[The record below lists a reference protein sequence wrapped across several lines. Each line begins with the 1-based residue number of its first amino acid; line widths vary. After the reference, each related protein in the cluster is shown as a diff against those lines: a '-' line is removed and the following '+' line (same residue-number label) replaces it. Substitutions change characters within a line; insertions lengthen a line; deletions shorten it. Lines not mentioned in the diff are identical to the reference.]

1 MFCPKCRIEYR
12 PGFSVCSDC
21 NVDLVAELP
30 PEPERHSSPDAHA
43 NADALGDLLVTVWE
57 TFDPAALAVAKS
69 LLNGAGMP
77 YWVAGENFMRL
88 TQYSSPLI
96 GYSPVF
102 GGYRVQVASSDAA
115 DAVALL
121 RDVSE
126 RLFFDR
132 LIARYFP
139 PDR

>member
-1 MFCPKCRIEYR
+1 M
-12 PGFSVCSDC
+12 
-21 NVDLVAELP
+21 
-30 PEPERHSSPDAHA
+30 
-43 NADALGDLLVTVWE
+43 TVWE

-69 LLNGAGMP
+69 LLNDAGMP